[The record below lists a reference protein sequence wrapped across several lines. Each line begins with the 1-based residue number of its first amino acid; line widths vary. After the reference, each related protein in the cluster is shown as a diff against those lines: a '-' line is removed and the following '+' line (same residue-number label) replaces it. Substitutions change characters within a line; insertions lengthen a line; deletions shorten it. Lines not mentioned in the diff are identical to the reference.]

1 MSLYVVDGQGGGIGR
16 SLIERLRVELPQVQ
30 IVAVGS
36 NAMATASMLKAG
48 ATAGATGENAV
59 IYCCSHAREQDV
71 IIGPIGIVL
80 ANSMLGELTPKMAQ
94 AVSES
99 RAYKVLI
106 PVQASRSHAAI
117 VDSIKCFVIHLFNRS
132 PEVDVAFYSLKFF
145 KIYFY
150 TF

>member
-1 MSLYVVDGQGGGIGR
+1 MTFYVIDGQGGGIGR
-16 SLIERLRVELPQVQ
+16 SLIERLRAELPQAQ

-59 IYCCSHAREQDV
+59 VYCCGRAREQDV
-71 IIGPIGIVL
+71 IAGPIGIVL
-80 ANSMLGELTPKMAQ
+80 ANAMLGELTPKMAQ

-106 PVQASRSHAAI
+106 PAPASRSHALIAGVEEKTLAQYLEDAVTI
-117 VDSIKCFVIHLFNRS
+117 
-132 PEVDVAFYSLKFF
+132 LKGMA
-145 KIYFY
+145 
-150 TF
+150 

>member
-94 AVSES
+94 AV
-99 RAYKVLI
+99 KVLI

-117 VDSIKCFVIHLFNRS
+117 VGVEEKTIAQYIEDAITI
-132 PEVDVAFYSLKFF
+132 LKG
-145 KIYFY
+145 IV
-150 TF
+150 

>member
-71 IIGPIGIVL
+71 IIGPIVIVL

-117 VDSIKCFVIHLFNRS
+117 VGVEEKTIAQYIEDAITI
-132 PEVDVAFYSLKFF
+132 LKGMV
-145 KIYFY
+145 
-150 TF
+150 

>member
-59 IYCCSHAREQDV
+59 I
-71 IIGPIGIVL
+71 
-80 ANSMLGELTPKMAQ
+80 
-94 AVSES
+94 
-99 RAYKVLI
+99 
-106 PVQASRSHAAI
+106 
-117 VDSIKCFVIHLFNRS
+117 
-132 PEVDVAFYSLKFF
+132 
-145 KIYFY
+145 
-150 TF
+150 